1 MLNRIYAEY
10 ATEKAVSLLAIDS
23 PTGYTKAA
31 AEWVRAE
38 FAALGYP
45 AEITV
50 KGGVMIDL
58 GGENSPEGGL
68 LLAAHADTL
77 GGMVAEI
84 KGNGRLR
91 LTNLGGM
98 KADNGETENVR
109 VHTRD
114 GKVIEGTLQ
123 LCNASVHVNGEY
135 SSSPRNFNTT
145 EVVLDEDVNSA
156 ADTRALGIEV
166 GDIVAFEPRTRVTE
180 SGYIKSRFLDDKL
193 SVAILLGLA
202 KYIKDENITLPRHT
216 YVHITVY
223 EEVGHGCSASCPA
236 DVTEGISVDMGCVG
250 NGLSC
255 TERTVSICPKD
266 SHGPYSYEVVGK
278 LIEAAKAEGAD
289 YAVDI
294 YPFYGSDVEATL
306 TAGAD
311 IRHGL
316 IGPGVYASHGYERSH
331 IDGVWNTLKV
341 LKGYLKI

>member
-1 MLNRIYAEY
+1 MLNRNYAEY
-10 ATEKAVSLLAIDS
+10 ATEKAVALLSIDS

-31 AEWVRAE
+31 AEWCRDE
-38 FAALGYP
+38 FAALGFA

-50 KGGVMIDL
+50 KGGVLIDL
-58 GGENSPEGGL
+58 GGEDSPEGGL
-68 LLAAHADTL
+68 MLAAHADTL

-109 VHTRD
+109 VHTRS
-114 GKVIEGTLQ
+114 GRVIEGTLQ

-166 GDIVAFEPRTRVTE
+166 GDIVAFEPRTRVTA

-193 SVAILLGLA
+193 SVAILLGFA
-202 KYIKDENITLPRHT
+202 KYIKDENVTLPRHT

-250 NGLSC
+250 AGLSC

-278 LIEAAKAEGAD
+278 LIDAARAEGAD

-341 LKGYLKI
+341 LKGYLKV